1 MLLERKI
8 PVRYLLQAVRIEL
21 TIIILLCII
30 INFITWQFKH
40 LMPDM
45 PLGIPAFLGTAIS
58 ILLSFQ
64 LNQSYDRWWE
74 ARKIW
79 GTIVNNSRSLVLQ
92 LQNLV
97 NDGNGPVIKGISYRQ
112 IAWCYTLGQSLRGQ
126 DPLENMQL
134 YLTDAE
140 RAALGT
146 ASNKALAIMQLN
158 TAAIKGLRSN
168 GQIDPYSYIQLDN
181 TLVKLSDAMGGAERI
196 NNTIFPSTYRKLLH
210 FVIYLFVV
218 ALSIALKDVGS
229 IFAIPLLILISSC
242 FFLLEKTASQLKDP
256 FRNLPS
262 DIPVTAIARTI
273 EINIRELLGETEIP
287 GPVAPQGFYIM

>member
-1 MLLERKI
+1 MLLEKKI

-30 INFITWQFKH
+30 INFITWRFKH

-79 GTIVNNSRSLVLQ
+79 GAIVNNSRNLVLQ
-92 LQNLV
+92 VQNLV
-97 NDGNGPVIKGISYRQ
+97 KDGNDPVVRGIAYRQ
-112 IAWCYTLGQSLRGQ
+112 IAWCYALGQSLRGQ
-126 DPLENMQL
+126 DPFENTQR
-134 YLTDAE
+134 YLDSTE
-140 RAALGT
+140 RAAVGA

-158 TAAIKGLRSN
+158 AVALKGLRSN
-168 GQIDPYSYIQLDN
+168 GQIDSFSHVQLDN

-218 ALSIALKDVGS
+218 ALSIALKDVGA

-256 FRNLPS
+256 FRNQPG
-262 DIPVTAIARTI
+262 DTPVTAITRTI

-287 GPVAPQGFYIM
+287 GPVAPKGFYIL